1 MVDALH
7 VVLVLAV
14 AYSLFSLILQFT
26 LGNRVRVKG
35 IQKEMSDLQKKIQKA
50 SEAKDEK
57 ELKKLQ
63 ETQSHMTGL
72 MFESMKYQF
81 KPLLVILPVFILLFG
96 GFGFNG
102 FLMDWYP
109 DFRIIL
115 PFDLHLPALFS
126 FSILKDGLYGVRGF
140 FLVSILFSGLLVQLV
155 LAPVIERFFNKQP

>member
-1 MVDALH
+1 MVEALH

-14 AYSLFSLILQFT
+14 AYSLFSLLLQFT

-35 IQKEMSDLQKKIQKA
+35 IQKEMADLQKKIQKA
-50 SEAKDEK
+50 SESKDEK
-57 ELKKLQ
+57 EVKKLQ

-81 KPLLVILPVFILLFG
+81 KPLLVVLPVFIALFG

-102 FLMDWYP
+102 FLMDWYSG
-109 DFRIIL
+109 FRIVL

-126 FSILKDGLYGVRGF
+126 FNILTDGVYGVRGF
-140 FLVSILFSGLLVQLV
+140 FLVGVLFSGLLIQLV
-155 LAPVIERFFNKQP
+155 LSPLIERFFNKQP